1 MEHRYSPLTPRIS
14 VTSVSS
20 GMDSVDTERSSQSLA
35 GALINDTLMAETA
48 SYFSWALPGNDGADT
63 FCLSRALKPSEL

>member
-1 MEHRYSPLTPRIS
+1 MKHCYSPLTLLIS

-20 GMDSVDTERSSQSLA
+20 GMDSVDMERSSQSLV

-48 SYFSWALPGNDGADT
+48 SDLSWALSGNDGADT
-63 FCLSRALKPSEL
+63 SCLSRALKPSEL